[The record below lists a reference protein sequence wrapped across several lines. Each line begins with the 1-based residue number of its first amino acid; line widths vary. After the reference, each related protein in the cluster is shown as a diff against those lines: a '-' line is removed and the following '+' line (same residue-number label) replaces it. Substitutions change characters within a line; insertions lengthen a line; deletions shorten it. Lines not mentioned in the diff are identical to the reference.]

1 MGPRESLLNIPAP
14 ASISSPRVIP
24 QTVAQVEPDPAGAFD
39 RLTRKI
45 GVVDE
50 VRGRLAGILLR
61 IFALRQ
67 EWITRP
73 GIEFGVVTRG
83 LKERLPAFLRSSRR
97 EAVSTATSPW
107 RWLSA
112 HRALEGVPERGRS
125 LWRWFRLTTATG
137 GGVAGGFATRSS

>member
-1 MGPRESLLNIPAP
+1 M
-14 ASISSPRVIP
+14 
-24 QTVAQVEPDPAGAFD
+24 PDPASAFD

-50 VRGRLAGILLR
+50 VRGRLAGIFLR

-112 HRALEGVPERGRS
+112 HRALEGVRGGAQS
-125 LWRWFRLTTATG
+125 LRRWFALTTATG
-137 GGVAGGFATRSS
+137 KSGARRSS